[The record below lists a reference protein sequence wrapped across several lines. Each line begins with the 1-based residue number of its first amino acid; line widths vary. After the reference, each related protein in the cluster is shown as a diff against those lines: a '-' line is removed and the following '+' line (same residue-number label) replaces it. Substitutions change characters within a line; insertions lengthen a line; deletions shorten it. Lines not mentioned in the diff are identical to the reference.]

1 MKAKQIVVK
10 RIKGTEGPVIAEP
23 LGSKQV
29 VISKIEYIGDAT
41 SGGIAFKLAKIRERA
56 DLAGDVD
63 VCLCVAK
70 AKGLNAS
77 QDTSIFFWNGSFW
90 MLGVDK
96 LGISYYRDQAYALY
110 EVELENPEFMETLS
124 GL

>member
-10 RIKGTEGPVIAEP
+10 RIKGTEGPVLAEP

-29 VISKIEYIGDAT
+29 VISKIEHVGDAI
-41 SGGIAFKLAKIRERA
+41 SGGVTFKLAKIREKA

-70 AKGLNAS
+70 ARCINAS
-77 QDTSIFFWNGSFW
+77 QDASIFFWNDSYW

-96 LGISYYRDQAYALY
+96 LGVSYYRDQAYALY
-110 EVELENPEFMETLS
+110 EVELENPEFMETLG

>member
-10 RIKGTEGPVIAEP
+10 RIKGTEVPVLAEP

-29 VISKIEYIGDAT
+29 VISKIEHIGDAT
-41 SGGIAFKLAKIRERA
+41 SSGVAYKLAKIRERA
-56 DLAGDVD
+56 DLSGDVD

-77 QDTSIFFWNGSFW
+77 QDTSIFFWNGLFW

-110 EVELENPEFMETLS
+110 EVELENPEFMETLG